1 MVILLLGLLV
11 LAVVVGVPV
20 FATIACLDTPR
31 FVPDPKL
38 RAVRLAVVAAVA
50 AACGLVL
57 YTLTTPWYTTTHNG
71 DPNTVDGSSPLVAFI
86 VAASLATGA
95 GIVAGIHGC
104 RNFSALPLL
113 ATWPV
118 LAGAW
123 FAATWY
129 MPLGYSPPPPELQTG
144 LPLATLAVG
153 ALTVLAGAGAIVR
166 SCNLDPQPIPD
177 ASPSPAD
184 SREYPAHRGSLP
196 VPTDADRSTTDP
208 IRGDG

>member
-1 MVILLLGLLV
+1 MVILLLGL

-20 FATIACLDTPR
+20 FATIACLHSPR

-38 RAVRLAVVAAVA
+38 QAVRLAVVAAVA

-57 YTLTTPWYTTTHNG
+57 YTLTTDWYTTNHNG
-71 DPNTVDGSSPLVAFI
+71 QPNTVDGSSPLVAFI
-86 VAASLATGA
+86 AAASLATSA
-95 GIVAGIHGC
+95 SIVAGVHGR

-123 FAATWY
+123 FAATWH
-129 MPLGYSPPPPELQTG
+129 MPLGASPPPPDLQTG

-153 ALTVLAGAGAIVR
+153 ALTVLAGAGAVVR
-166 SCNLDPQPIPD
+166 SCNLDPQLILD
-177 ASPSPAD
+177 ASGNPVD
-184 SREYPAHRGSLP
+184 IRE
-196 VPTDADRSTTDP
+196 
-208 IRGDG
+208 

>member
-1 MVILLLGLLV
+1 MVILLLGF

-20 FATIACLDTPR
+20 FSTIASLGTPR

-57 YTLTTPWYTTTHNG
+57 YTLTTAWYTTNHNG
-71 DPNTVDGSSPLVAFI
+71 HPNTVDGSSPLVAFI
-86 VAASLATGA
+86 VAASLATSA
-95 GIVAGIHGC
+95 SIVAGIHGR

-123 FAATWY
+123 FAATWH
-129 MPLGYSPPPPELQTG
+129 MPLGDSPPPPDLQTG

-153 ALTVLAGAGAIVR
+153 ALTVLAGAGAVVR
-166 SCNLDPQPIPD
+166 SCNLDSQLILD
-177 ASPSPAD
+177 ASRSPVD
-184 SREYPAHRGSLP
+184 SRE
-196 VPTDADRSTTDP
+196 
-208 IRGDG
+208 